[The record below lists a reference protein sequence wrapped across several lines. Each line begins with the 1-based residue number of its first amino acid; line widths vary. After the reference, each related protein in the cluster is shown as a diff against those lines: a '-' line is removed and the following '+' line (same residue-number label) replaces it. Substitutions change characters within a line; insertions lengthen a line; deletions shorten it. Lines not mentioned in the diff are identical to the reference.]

1 MNRPS
6 TKFISTLLDNRVALA
21 AEFTSLNFL
30 IATSLFNA
38 NGYRLQV
45 STTVNG
51 LQIIPNAGKTG
62 WSYYFILLSITDP
75 NSWRIYVHQP
85 TLTNFISELI
95 DETGFEAEGFYD
107 YTFIS
112 DYEYNPDYQ
121 LPIEQGDEICAGA
134 TKESLNVYLN
144 PAETYGYTVALVNES
159 NNIVNSNIGGLSVDQ
174 SRVVTIEV
182 VSPLSRPELS
192 RKFINNKATTDL
204 PVLTAFATVNGQPFG
219 NIATGAQVTQIGL
232 ILSQIFSNTDITLT
246 SYINLDGFET
256 WRVQFNYSELGLEN
270 IEEVFCTP
278 EIEIIICPD
287 FASDEDI
294 ITGYPFMIA
303 DFGSSFV
310 DVQESGIYET
320 IYNVNTV
327 AKFWSWTNGS
337 DGERR
342 SLISYLSNEF
352 NQWNMGVVFLEGDLK
367 TPTLYRL
374 YPLAGYQYGY
384 GSFDTNI
391 QLASNSINNSDYLDF
406 EVSQQYT
413 FGFTLAT
420 SIPAT
425 QGLIVANRQ
434 AYPISF
440 LQATEPI
447 IWPVGIYAIPVAD
460 RYKYLAAINNDGI
473 AIEVGS
479 TLELQFNWFVDK
491 DYVDATNHPQIAS
504 FQPMIFEGV
513 KLSAGFD
520 RQPYLMTTSVS
531 NCVDCNPYT
540 FVCVDIP
547 ADIEEGCYRLMVYE
561 FTGQIE
567 PLAISDIFSFKIQSE
582 ESKMVEFSDE
592 NGAWGIEYLQGQKQ
606 KYRLELFMGNPE
618 QVITESSY
626 RQSNG
631 VHRLGQ
637 IALDKQLT
645 VNTGW
650 QPDKFHEAMFF
661 ATKHEK
667 LIIDGKIYICVSEY
681 TTETPLD
688 NSSSEGYNEL
698 TIGQF
703 KVVAQRF
710 APLKNQNFKC

>member
-30 IATSLFNA
+30 LATSLFNA

-62 WSYYFILLSITDP
+62 WSYYFIILSITDP

-144 PAETYGYTVALVNES
+144 PAETYYYNVALVNES

-174 SRVVTIEV
+174 SRVVTIEL

-278 EIEIIICPD
+278 EIEIIICPAFEVD
-287 FASDEDI
+287 HDILVDYPSLLVDPASYYFD
-294 ITGYPFMIA
+294 T
-303 DFGSSFV
+303 
-310 DVQESGIYET
+310 DVQESGIYE
-320 IYNVNTV
+320 NNCLLNSD
-327 AKFWSWTNGS
+327 KEWSWTDGS

-352 NQWNMGVVFLEGDLK
+352 NQWNMGVVFLEDDLK
-367 TPTLYRL
+367 TPSLYKL
-374 YPLAGYQYGY
+374 FALAGYSYN
-384 GSFDTNI
+384 FDPPGMYFA
-391 QLASNSINNSDYLDF
+391 LASNSMNYSDFVDLDTG
-406 EVSQQYT
+406 QRYT
-413 FGFTLAT
+413 FGFTLSA

-434 AYPISF
+434 AYPVSF
-440 LQATEPI
+440 LQATESD
-447 IWPVGIYAIPVAD
+447 IWDVLIPVAD
-460 RYKYLAAINNDGI
+460 RYKYLAAINND
-473 AIEVGS
+473 ALLIESGS
-479 TLELQFNWFVDK
+479 VITGTPNWQVDK
-491 DYVDATNHPQIAS
+491 DYVDFITHPQITS

-592 NGAWGIEYLQGQKQ
+592 NGAWGIEYLRGQKQ

>member
-30 IATSLFNA
+30 VATSLFNA

-144 PAETYGYTVALVNES
+144 PAETYDYNVALVNES

-232 ILSQIFSNTDITLT
+232 ILSQIFANIDITLT

-294 ITGYPFMIA
+294 LTEYPFLIA
-303 DFGSSFV
+303 DNDATFV
-310 DVQESGIYET
+310 NVQDSGIYET
-320 IYNVNTV
+320 LYGVFSA
-327 AKFWSWTNGS
+327 AKVWAWTNGS

-352 NQWNMGVVFLEGDLK
+352 NQWYMDLVFLEPDLI
-367 TPTLYRL
+367 TPTFYKSH
-374 YPLAGYQYGY
+374 PLAGYAYLYGNAL
-384 GSFDTNI
+384 SNFI
-391 QLASNSINNSDYLDF
+391 LASNGIDNNDY
-406 EVSQQYT
+406 VSLPISQR
-413 FGFTLAT
+413 FAFSFSLAT

-434 AYPISF
+434 AYPVSSIAALASN
-440 LQATEPI
+440 
-447 IWPVGIYAIPVAD
+447 IWPSGIDPFD
-460 RYKYLAAINNDGI
+460 KFKYLAAINNDQLEV
-473 AIEVGS
+473 EVGS
-479 TLELQFNWFVDK
+479 VTDSVLNWAVDK
-491 DYVDATNHPQIAS
+491 DYVDFVNSIFIDS

-513 KLSAGFD
+513 KLSAGFE
-520 RQPYLMTTSVS
+520 RQPYLMTTSVT

-540 FVCVDIP
+540 FICVDIP

-567 PLAISDIFSFKIQSE
+567 PLAISDVFSFKTQSE

-661 ATKHEK
+661 AIKHEK

>member
-232 ILSQIFSNTDITLT
+232 ILSQIFANTDITLT

-287 FASDEDI
+287 FKSDEDI
-294 ITGYPFMIA
+294 LVDYPVL
-303 DFGSSFV
+303 V
-310 DVQESGIYET
+310 DNGTSLVNVQESGIYET
-320 IYNVNTV
+320 IYNLIAAPKV
-327 AKFWSWTNGS
+327 WSWTDGS
-337 DGERR
+337 DGQRR

-352 NQWNMGVVFLEGDLK
+352 NQWNMGVVFIEDDLI
-367 TPTLYRL
+367 TPTFYKC
-374 YPLAGYQYGY
+374 YSLAGYSYNY
-384 GSFDTNI
+384 YDSETKFI
-391 QLASNSINNSDYLDF
+391 LASNAMNNTDHFNLATFQRYA
-406 EVSQQYT
+406 

-434 AYPISF
+434 AYPVSF
-440 LQATEPI
+440 LQATESN
-447 IWPVGIYAIPVAD
+447 IWNPSIPVAD
-460 RYKYLAAINNDGI
+460 RYKYLAAINNDQLEV
-473 AIEVGS
+473 EVGS
-479 TLELQFNWFVDK
+479 VTGSVLNWAVDK
-491 DYVDATNHPQIAS
+491 DYVDFITHPQITS

-567 PLAISDIFSFKIQSE
+567 PLAISDVFSFKTQSE

-606 KYRLELFMGNPE
+606 KYRLELFIGNPE